1 MQFSDKKM
9 AKLTRNKIIKAGS
22 DVLGEDEEIK

>member
-1 MQFSDKKM
+1 MSDKKM

>member
-1 MQFSDKKM
+1 MSDKKM

-22 DVLGEDEEIK
+22 DVLVEVEQTK